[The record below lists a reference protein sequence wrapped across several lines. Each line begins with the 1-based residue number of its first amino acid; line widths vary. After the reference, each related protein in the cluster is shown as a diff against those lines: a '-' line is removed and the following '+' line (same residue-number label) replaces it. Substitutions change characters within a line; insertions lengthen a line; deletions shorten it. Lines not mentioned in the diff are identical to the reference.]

1 MKRIESLIL
10 LLFASC
16 SGVFAQNQTQL
27 PLITVSGSAVV
38 RVVPNEIDLSLGVET
53 RATSLQEAQQKNETK
68 TKAVVESLKASG
80 VEAKDVQMD
89 FISVEPSYGEDDK
102 RKDAVF
108 YAVKRRI
115 AAKIREVTRFEA
127 VLTATIKAGA
137 THVEQFEYQSSDL
150 RKHRD
155 AARSLAV
162 SAAKEKAQMLAKELG
177 VKVGKAHSIQ
187 ESSYSSSSWANSW
200 GGIQN
205 NLRIQA
211 GGDEESDQRGLAV
224 GMIGISARVEVSFLL
239 E

>member
-1 MKRIESLIL
+1 MKRIETSIL
-10 LLFASC
+10 LLLAAG
-16 SGVFAQNQTQL
+16 SGVFAQNQSQL

-80 VEAKDVQMD
+80 VEAKDLQID
-89 FISVEPSYGEDDK
+89 FISVEPSFGQDDK
-102 RKDAVF
+102 RKEAAF

-115 AAKIREVTRFEA
+115 AAKVRDVTKFETA
-127 VLTATIKAGA
+127 LTASIKAGA
-137 THVEQFEYQSSDL
+137 TQVEQFEYQSSDL

-162 SAAKEKAQMLAKELG
+162 RAAKEKAQLFAKELG

-187 ESSYSSSSWANSW
+187 ESTYNWANSW

-205 NLRIQA
+205 NLRVQA
-211 GGDEESDQRGLAV
+211 SGDEESDRQGMAV